1 MSDDLT
7 IAYMLGVE
15 DMRSKLHK
23 QADEIERL
31 RAENEKFYKQAEM
44 NARLL
49 TENAS
54 LRAEN
59 ETLRRDVKTAVMGD
73 SAELQDVKRENE
85 KLHREAAIRIDQ
97 IEREQEAHL
106 RTIADYNRAAVK
118 IEKLRKAL
126 KPFVKLQATFM
137 ASCNGAPD
145 DYLIAENLSCG
156 ILRAAAAAIREC
168 GE

>member
-7 IAYMLGVE
+7 IAYQLGVE

-23 QADEIERL
+23 AADEIERL
-31 RAENEKFYKQAEM
+31 RAQYEAMDKMLREANQHFMRVDMERNK
-44 NARLL
+44 
-49 TENAS
+49 

-85 KLHREAAIRIDQ
+85 KLRE
-97 IEREQEAHL
+97 
-106 RTIADYNRAAVK
+106 
-118 IEKLRKAL
+118 AL
-126 KPFVKLQATFM
+126 KPFADAVTDEYSWKYNIN
-137 ASCNGAPD
+137 SD
-145 DYLIAENLSCG
+145 DF
-156 ILRAAAAAIREC
+156 RAAAAAIRES